1 MQALFLL
8 DHLAVHLDRL
18 GRASAD
24 LDQDRRLKVAA
35 LYIML
40 DAIAVLPRREP
51 SSGPLTGIDPKT
63 RALDVFVIDDRLA
76 VAARDVVATRV
87 VRNFDDFPEELV
99 RLLLACARV
108 LVAKVGVMLSLREAA
123 SDE

>member
-40 DAIAVLPRREP
+40 DAIAVFARSEP
-51 SSGPLTGIDPKT
+51 SGGPLTGIDPKT
-63 RALDVFVIDDRLA
+63 RALDVLVIDDVLA
-76 VAARDVVATRV
+76 VPGRDVVAARV
-87 VRNFDDFPEELV
+87 VSWLAWALPTPRSRFP
-99 RLLLACARV
+99 A
-108 LVAKVGVMLSLREAA
+108 LSA
-123 SDE
+123 

>member
-35 LYIML
+35 LHIML
-40 DAIAVLPRREP
+40 DAIAVFARSEP
-51 SSGPLTGIDPKT
+51 SGGPLTGIDPKT
-63 RALDVFVIDDRLA
+63 RALDVLVIDDRLA
-76 VAARDVVATRV
+76 VAGRNSGKCCSSNGCAYALSHS
-87 VRNFDDFPEELV
+87 VRNSAYLY
-99 RLLLACARV
+99 
-108 LVAKVGVMLSLREAA
+108 
-123 SDE
+123 